1 MICMFN
7 AIHFCL
13 PIHLKI
19 LEINVLKYMNLIL
32 LIFFCTRISM
42 ASLLKKDKV
51 EVELLA
57 DIDKLLMIEKGTRD
71 RI

>member
-1 MICMFN
+1 
-7 AIHFCL
+7 
-13 PIHLKI
+13 
-19 LEINVLKYMNLIL
+19 
-32 LIFFCTRISM
+32 M

-71 RI
+71 RIWQAIHRHAKANNE